1 MQIVT
6 AIAAFLTIWC
16 VTLFVILP
24 FGIETEE
31 NPEEGWD
38 KGAPREHKIQK
49 KLLIS
54 GVLAFVLFCFWMMIA
69 TIFDIP

>member
-31 NPEEGWD
+31 NPEEGWI
-38 KGAPREHKIQK
+38 KVLRASIRFKRSCLFLGFS
-49 KLLIS
+49 LLCCS
-54 GVLAFVLFCFWMMIA
+54 VFG
-69 TIFDIP
+69 